1 MEKGRIAQ
9 WAAKDGDHVQAEQV
23 VLILET
29 EKVAHEI
36 PAPISGILAI
46 LGNAGDEYPCGTVVG
61 IVAETKEEYQS
72 VKNDPAKYGGLDGS
86 GSGQVELTPQEAP
99 LSEAPAQALTAG
111 PSGRIKSSPLARRLA
126 EMHQIDIAALSGSG
140 PEGRI
145 VKRDIERAAEAKR
158 QTQDQKPLAVSST
171 VPAKETGADFSG
183 KRVKAVIPMT
193 GMRKTIAD
201 RLHHSTTVTARV
213 SAMAEVDMTEM
224 VKLRDHLVKKASILG
239 FKVTYTDLIIFMV
252 AKALKAVPIVNSS
265 LIGSEIRIW
274 EDINIGFGVSVMK
287 GENES
292 GLLVPVI
299 RNADRMSLGEIS
311 KARKD
316 LMDKARAG
324 TLSLNEMSEGTFT
337 ITNTGT
343 FSAMWHI
350 QTPIINQPEAAIL
363 GISSIVD
370 RPVVKEGE
378 IVIRPIM
385 PVSFAF
391 DHRIMDGAPPSM
403 FMNMLHQMVEDP
415 WMIIV

>member
-1 MEKGRIAQ
+1 
-9 WAAKDGDHVQAEQV
+9 
-23 VLILET
+23 
-29 EKVAHEI
+29 
-36 PAPISGILAI
+36 
-46 LGNAGDEYPCGTVVG
+46 
-61 IVAETKEEYQS
+61 
-72 VKNDPAKYGGLDGS
+72 
-86 GSGQVELTPQEAP
+86 
-99 LSEAPAQALTAG
+99 
-111 PSGRIKSSPLARRLA
+111 
-126 EMHQIDIAALSGSG
+126 
-140 PEGRI
+140 
-145 VKRDIERAAEAKR
+145 
-158 QTQDQKPLAVSST
+158 
-171 VPAKETGADFSG
+171 
-183 KRVKAVIPMT
+183 
-193 GMRKTIAD
+193 
-201 RLHHSTTVTARV
+201 
-213 SAMAEVDMTEM
+213 MTEM
-224 VKLRDHLVKKASILG
+224 VKLRDHLVQKASILG

-370 RPVVKEGE
+370 RPVVKDGE

-415 WMIIV
+415 WMMIV